1 MKMKP
6 EAVPALLSFGPV
18 FMVTVGCFTNLLIP
32 AHVMGT
38 PGVVLGS
45 VGVVAALIG
54 AVGLSFGLC
63 AMFRT
68 VTVLKHQVA
77 CMEQLLA
84 QKGLGARESDS

>member
-1 MKMKP
+1 MKIRP
-6 EAVPALLSFGPV
+6 ETVPALLSFGPV
-18 FMVTVGCFTNLLIP
+18 LMIGVTSVTNLMVP

-38 PGVVLGS
+38 AGVFLGS
-45 VGVVAALIG
+45 LNVVTALIG

-77 CMEQLLA
+77 CMEQLLD
-84 QKGLGARESDS
+84 QKGLGAREDGS